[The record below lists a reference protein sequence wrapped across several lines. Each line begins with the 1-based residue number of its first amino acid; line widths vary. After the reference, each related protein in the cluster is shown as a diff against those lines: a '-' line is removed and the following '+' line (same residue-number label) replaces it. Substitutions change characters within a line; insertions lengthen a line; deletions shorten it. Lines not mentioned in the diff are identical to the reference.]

1 MEQSSR
7 IKQEMQSNLAK
18 GRANLKEV
26 DLMLEQSQVEM
37 TKLTQRNAA
46 ISGHLHQLQSQGDSA
61 PISELR
67 MAYSSAME
75 AQQRLLVMRGQIEKL
90 QADKASLTKLV
101 GVLEQFQEVL
111 SVDGDV
117 NGSGNGGSRNM
128 LEALIKA
135 QESERLRLSR
145 QMHDGPA
152 QTLSNFIVQTEIA
165 ARLLEI
171 DPTKAKDELSNLKA
185 AAMTAFQKVRLFI
198 FDLRPMMLDDLGLI
212 PTLKRYVE
220 SFKEQTGHE
229 VDLVVKGKERRLESY
244 LEVLIFRALQELMGN
259 AARHNA
265 NEAVKVQISVH
276 VILNS
281 DVIRVSVSDNGKGFT
296 PDQIVN
302 SEGVGLKLIQERFE
316 MLGGTL
322 KLDSA
327 PGKGCNILLQ
337 APVT

>member
-1 MEQSSR
+1 MEQSSKV
-7 IKQEMQSNLAK
+7 KQEMQSNLEK
-18 GRANLKEV
+18 GRASLKEV
-26 DLMLEQSQVEM
+26 NLMLEQSQVEM

-46 ISGHLHQLQSQGDSA
+46 ISGHLQQLQGKGDAA
-61 PISELR
+61 PVSEIR

-90 QADKASLTKLV
+90 RADKASLAKLV
-101 GVLEQFQEVL
+101 GVLEQCQEAL
-111 SVDGDV
+111 SEGGDGG
-117 NGSGNGGSRNM
+117 NGSSSARNM
-128 LEALIKA
+128 LEVLIKA

-171 DPTKAKDELSNLKA
+171 DPKKAKDELSNLKA

-229 VDLVVKGKERRLESY
+229 IDLVVKGKERRFESY
-244 LEVLIFRALQELMGN
+244 LEVLVFRAFQELVGN

-265 NEAVKVQISVH
+265 
-276 VILNS
+276 
-281 DVIRVSVSDNGKGFT
+281 
-296 PDQIVN
+296 
-302 SEGVGLKLIQERFE
+302 
-316 MLGGTL
+316 
-322 KLDSA
+322 SA
-327 PGKGCNILLQ
+327 P
-337 APVT
+337 V